1 MNCLCCGKSL
11 DSENENSGWHKNCI
25 KSFFGTETL
34 PEIEIDEAAIEK
46 LAGEVA
52 AKGFTVPGV
61 QKKLSLCLFSEGS
74 RPRLT
79 LLNYPIGFILK
90 PQVMDFDAL
99 PEAEQLVMSM
109 AQEAGLDVAPHALIS
124 GGGSFAYIT
133 KRVDRIFEND
143 RVKMLAMEDFC
154 QLECR
159 LTEDKYRGSYKRCA
173 KIVEKYSS
181 NREHDLVEL
190 YKRVVFSYLVGNSDM
205 HLKNLSLVETA
216 EGSGEYVLSP
226 AYDLLPIN
234 VVMPEDDEELA
245 LALNGK
251 KANIRKKDFLIFA
264 QECGFSREHAEK
276 MIADITSLRNR
287 FCEMCFQSLLPENLK
302 ERFAE
307 LINRRC
313 ANLEG

>member
-1 MNCLCCGKSL
+1 M
-11 DSENENSGWHKNCI
+11 
-25 KSFFGTETL
+25 
-34 PEIEIDEAAIEK
+34 PEIEIDDAAFEK
-46 LAGEVA
+46 MAVEEA

-61 QKKLSLCLFSEGS
+61 QKKLSLCLFSKGS
-74 RPRLT
+74 
-79 LLNYPIGFILK
+79 YIIK
-90 PQVMDFDAL
+90 PQVKDFEAL

-109 AQEAGLDVAPHALIS
+109 AEEAGLDVAPHALIS

-159 LTEDKYRGSYKRCA
+159 LTDDKYRGSYKRCA
-173 KIVEKYSS
+173 KLVEKYSV
-181 NREHDLVEL
+181 RRKRDMVEL
-190 YKRVVFSYLVGNSDM
+190 YKRVVFSYAVGNSDM
-205 HLKNLSLVETA
+205 HLKNFSLVETA

-245 LALNGK
+245 LALNGR

-264 QECGFSREHAEK
+264 QECGFSREDAEK
-276 MIADITSLRNR
+276 MIADIVSLKER
-287 FCEMCFQSLLPENLK
+287 FCEMCFQSFLPVNLK
-302 ERFAE
+302 ERFDK
-307 LINRRC
+307 LLNRRC
-313 ANLEG
+313 ANLEGI